1 MFKNQYNYVISNV
14 CSTTA
19 RYIHKLK
26 KKYFCLARLHY
37 KPVQVINKKLP
48 NHKPIT
54 TSDSF
59 RDGIPKKEAD

>member
-1 MFKNQYNYVISNV
+1 MY
-14 CSTTA
+14 A
-19 RYIHKLK
+19 RQLHINWK